1 MNKVFY
7 PKLAFLNLK
16 KNHKTYVP
24 YLFTCI
30 LTIMLFY
37 ALSAI
42 GMSSGMEQIRGGTSI
57 GTVMGWVTALTG
69 GFSLIFLFYTNS
81 FLIKQRKKELGLY
94 QVMGM
99 DKKNLSLMMLWET
112 LITAAVSLGAGLLL
126 GLALGKLLFLIF
138 LKIIH
143 FPVPLD
149 FAVEPEALLQTVRLF
164 LAVFLIN
171 LLWNL
176 FRVARTGITELVGAS
191 RAGEKEPRGK
201 WLLALLGLASL
212 VSRLC
217 HPLHMGKLRG
227 AHNGGS
233 HLCKQPCKGDLCHG
247 YAALL
252 SQFRHPRYDHAVL
265 IGCAIVLQL
274 CIVVFPEPF

>member
-42 GMSSGMEQIRGGTSI
+42 GMNSGMEQIRGGTSI
-57 GTVMGWVTALTG
+57 GTVMEWVTALTG

-149 FAVEPEALLQTVRLF
+149 FAVEHF
-164 LAVFLIN
+164 LSTFSGICSG
-171 LLWNL
+171 W
-176 FRVARTGITELVGAS
+176 RVPGS
-191 RAGEKEPRGK
+191 RS
-201 WLLALLGLASL
+201 W
-212 VSRLC
+212 
-217 HPLHMGKLRG
+217 
-227 AHNGGS
+227 
-233 HLCKQPCKGDLCHG
+233 
-247 YAALL
+247 
-252 SQFRHPRYDHAVL
+252 
-265 IGCAIVLQL
+265 
-274 CIVVFPEPF
+274 

>member
-30 LTIMLFY
+30 LTVMLFY

-42 GMSSGMEQIRGGTSI
+42 GMNSGMEQIRGGTSI
-57 GTVMGWVTALTG
+57 GTVMEWVTALTG

-112 LITAAVSLGAGLLL
+112 LITAVVSLGAGLLL

-176 FRVARTGITELVGAS
+176 FRVARSGITELVGAS

-212 VSRLC
+212 GSGYYIAQTADS
-217 HPLHMGKLRG
+217 PLKAVNVFFLAVIFVVINLVVDVIYAYLDPRITYGKEEG
-227 AHNGGS
+227 
-233 HLCKQPCKGDLCHG
+233 
-247 YAALL
+247 
-252 SQFRHPRYDHAVL
+252 
-265 IGCAIVLQL
+265 
-274 CIVVFPEPF
+274 

>member
-42 GMSSGMEQIRGGTSI
+42 GMNSGMEQIRGGTSI

-99 DKKNLSLMMLWET
+99 DKKNLSLMMLWEDRK
-112 LITAAVSLGAGLLL
+112 S
-126 GLALGKLLFLIF
+126 
-138 LKIIH
+138 
-143 FPVPLD
+143 
-149 FAVEPEALLQTVRLF
+149 
-164 LAVFLIN
+164 
-171 LLWNL
+171 
-176 FRVARTGITELVGAS
+176 
-191 RAGEKEPRGK
+191 
-201 WLLALLGLASL
+201 
-212 VSRLC
+212 
-217 HPLHMGKLRG
+217 
-227 AHNGGS
+227 
-233 HLCKQPCKGDLCHG
+233 
-247 YAALL
+247 
-252 SQFRHPRYDHAVL
+252 
-265 IGCAIVLQL
+265 
-274 CIVVFPEPF
+274 VV